1 MRPGVRA
8 YDGTMLPDDD
18 PVHARQGA
26 GLDPDGRRPLAMVG
40 DYAWDVMIR
49 TNTALLTGG
58 DTFGEVQLAAGG
70 SAANAAVWAAR
81 CGMPTTFVG
90 KVGRDRF
97 GALAEEELG
106 SEGVEAH
113 LIRTDAH
120 LTGAVAVWI
129 DHNGQRS
136 MVSGKGAD
144 HALFPQ
150 ELPRALLGQVRHLHV
165 SAWSLFDDPP
175 RAAACASAHIV
186 REAGGA
192 VSFDPGSFQM
202 IEAMGLESFLEVS
215 RSLAPSVVF
224 PNAEEAATLTGE
236 TGPEAMAARLAELYP
251 GALVALKL
259 DADGAYVLPPGER
272 GVAIPPNVN
281 RLIDATG
288 AGDAFAGAFLSR
300 WLRGSAPDAAARFAV
315 GISEWVIQHVGAR
328 PAPDAA
334 LRAVLGDD
342 GATP

>member
-1 MRPGVRA
+1 MSSPTER
-8 YDGTMLPDDD
+8 
-18 PVHARQGA
+18 VHASEGA
-26 GLDPDGRRPLAMVG
+26 GLDPNGSRPLLMVG

-49 TNTALLTGG
+49 TNTALLAGG
-58 DTFGEVQLAAGG
+58 DTFGEVQLAPGG

-81 CGMPTTFVG
+81 CGLPTTFVG

-97 GALAEEELG
+97 GALAEEDLG
-106 SEGVEAH
+106 AERVESY
-113 LIRTDAH
+113 LVRTDAH
-120 LTGAVAVWI
+120 LTGSVAVWI
-129 DHNGQRS
+129 DHTGQRS

-150 ELPRALLGQVRHLHV
+150 ELPRALLAQARHLHL

-175 RAAACASAHIV
+175 RAAACEAARAV

-192 VSFDPGSFQM
+192 VSLDPGSFQM
-202 IEAMGLESFLEVS
+202 IEAMGLEAFLEVS
-215 RSLAPSVVF
+215 RSLAPSLVF

-236 TGPEAMAARLAELYP
+236 RTPATMAERLAELFP
-251 GALVALKL
+251 GVLVALKL
-259 DADGAYVLPPGER
+259 DADGAYVLSPGAA

-300 WLRGSAPDAAARFAV
+300 WLRGATPEAAARFAV

-334 LRAVLGDD
+334 LRAYLRANSGS
-342 GATP
+342 